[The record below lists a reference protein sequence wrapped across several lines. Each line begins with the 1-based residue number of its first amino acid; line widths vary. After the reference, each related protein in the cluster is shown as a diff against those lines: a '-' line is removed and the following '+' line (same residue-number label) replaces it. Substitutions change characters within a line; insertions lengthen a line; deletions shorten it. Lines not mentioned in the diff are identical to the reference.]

1 MMDNFFEGYSNI
13 LDDIHTISFIGR
25 VKKIKG
31 LLLESLGPKCGIGDL
46 CLIEQSCGKK
56 IYAEVLGFNGS
67 CVSLMAY
74 EGFDGI
80 KVGDKVYSLN
90 KKPQINLSDE
100 LLGRVIDSLGRPID
114 NKGPFFGNNYKEL
127 SFSSIN
133 PLDRGVFTEQIV
145 TGVRVLDGFL
155 PVARGQRVGIFSG
168 AGVGKSTLLGMIA
181 KNSKADVNV
190 IAFIGERGR
199 ELNEFIKYELGNG
212 CFNRSVLIVSTSD
225 ESPISRY
232 KGAYT
237 ATLVAEH
244 FRDCGM
250 DVMLLFDSITRF
262 ANAKREISL
271 SMGEPPATKGY
282 PPSVF
287 VEIPILLERSGL
299 NAKGSITGFYT
310 VLVEGDDFS
319 EPISDN
325 MKAVLDGHIILD
337 RDLSDK
343 GIYPSV
349 NILNST
355 SRSLHRIVNFEKQKL
370 ISKIRN
376 LLSIYKSYEDLIK
389 TGIYV
394 KGSNKEV
401 DLAIAKYPKII
412 DFLSQGMQEE
422 CDFENLDNEMREILA

>member
-1 MMDNFFEGYSNI
+1 MNNFFEGYSKI
-13 LDDIHTISFIGR
+13 LDELEPVSLIGT

-31 LLLESLGPKCGIGDL
+31 LLIESFGPRCGIGDL
-46 CLIEQSCGKK
+46 CLIEQRSGK
-56 IYAEVLGFNGS
+56 IIHAEVLGFNGS
-67 CVSLMAY
+67 FVSLMAY

-80 KVGDKVYSLN
+80 EVGDKVYSLN
-90 KKPQINLSDE
+90 KKPQINISDE

-114 NKGPFFGNNYKEL
+114 SKSQFLNNHYKEL

-133 PLDRGVFTEQIV
+133 PLSRGIFSEQIV

-155 PVARGQRVGIFSG
+155 PVAKGQRVGIFSG

-181 KNSKADVNV
+181 KNSKADINV

-199 ELNEFIKYELGNG
+199 ELNEFIKYELGEE
-212 CFNRSVLIVSTSD
+212 CFKRSVLIVSTSD

-237 ATLVAEH
+237 ATLIAEY
-244 FRDCGM
+244 FRDRGM

-299 NAKGSITGFYT
+299 NDKGSITGFYT
-310 VLVEGDDFS
+310 VLVEGDDFT

-337 RDLSDK
+337 RDLSDR

-349 NILNST
+349 NILSST
-355 SRSLHRIVNFEKQKL
+355 SRSLHRIVSFERQKL

-376 LLSIYKSYEDLIK
+376 LLSLYKNYEDLVK
-389 TGIYV
+389 TGIYI
-394 KGSNKEV
+394 KGSNQEV

-412 DFLSQGMQEE
+412 DFLSQGIQEE
-422 CDFENLDNEMREILA
+422 FDFESLDSELREILA

>member
-1 MMDNFFEGYSNI
+1 MSNFFESYSKI
-13 LDDIHTISFIGR
+13 LDTVESMPLIGK
-25 VKKIKG
+25 VQKIKG
-31 LLLESLGPKCGIGDL
+31 LLVESLGPKCGIGDL
-46 CLIEQSCGKK
+46 CLIEQKNGKK
-56 IYAEVLGFNGS
+56 ICAEVLGFNGLFI
-67 CVSLMAY
+67 SLMTY
-74 EGFDGI
+74 ERYDGLE
-80 KVGDKVYSLN
+80 VGDKVYSLD
-90 KKPQINLSDE
+90 KKLQINLSDE

-114 NKGPFFGNNYKEL
+114 SKGQFLGTHYKEL

-133 PLDRGVFTEQIV
+133 PLDRGIFSEQMV
-145 TGVRVLDGFL
+145 TGVRVLDSFL
-155 PVARGQRVGIFSG
+155 PVAKGQRVGIFSG

-199 ELNEFIKYELGNG
+199 ELNEFIKYELEGE
-212 CFNRSVLIVSTSD
+212 CFNKSVLIVSTSD

-237 ATLVAEH
+237 ATLIAEY

-250 DVMLLFDSITRF
+250 DVILLFDSITRF
-262 ANAKREISL
+262 ANAKREMSL

-299 NAKGSITGFYT
+299 KGKGSITGFYT
-310 VLVEGDDFS
+310 VLIEGDDFT
-319 EPISDN
+319 EPIADI
-325 MKAVLDGHIILD
+325 MKATLDGHIILD
-337 RDLSDK
+337 RDLSDR

-349 NILNST
+349 NILSST
-355 SRSLHRIVNFEKQKL
+355 SRSFHRIVDFERQKL
-370 ISKIRN
+370 ISKVRN
-376 LLSIYKSYEDLIK
+376 LLSIYKNYEDLIK
-389 TGIYV
+389 TGIYL

-401 DLAIAKYPKII
+401 DLAISKYPKII

-422 CDFENLDNEMREILA
+422 FNFKDLDNEIREILV

>member
-1 MMDNFFEGYSNI
+1 MDNFFESYSKI
-13 LDDIHTISFIGR
+13 LDSVESMSLIGKVR
-25 VKKIKG
+25 KIKG
-31 LLLESLGPKCGIGDL
+31 LLVESLGPKCGIGDL
-46 CLIEQSCGKK
+46 CLIEHRSGKR
-56 IYAEVLGFNGS
+56 IYAEVLGLNGPF
-67 CVSLMAY
+67 VSLMAY
-74 EGFDGI
+74 EKFDGI
-80 KVGDKVYSLN
+80 EVGDKVYSLD
-90 KKPQINLSDE
+90 KKLQINLSDE

-114 NKGPFFGNNYKEL
+114 SKGQFLSNHYKEL
-127 SFSSIN
+127 SFSNIN
-133 PLDRGVFTEQIV
+133 PLNRGIFSEQIV
-145 TGVRVLDGFL
+145 TGIKVLDSFL
-155 PVARGQRVGIFSG
+155 PVAKGQRVGIFSG

-199 ELNEFIKYELGNG
+199 ELNEFIKYDLEGE

-225 ESPISRY
+225 ETPISRY

-237 ATLVAEH
+237 ATLIAEY

-299 NAKGSITGFYT
+299 SDKGSITGFYT
-310 VLVEGDDFS
+310 VLVEGDDFT
-319 EPISDN
+319 EPIADI
-325 MKAVLDGHIILD
+325 MKATLDGHIILD
-337 RDLSDK
+337 RDLSDR

-349 NILNST
+349 NILSST
-355 SRSLHRIVNFEKQKL
+355 SRSFHRIVNFERQKL

-376 LLSIYKSYEDLIK
+376 LLSIYKNYEDLIK
-389 TGIYV
+389 TGIYL

-401 DLAIAKYPKII
+401 DLAISKYPKII

-422 CDFENLDNEMREILA
+422 FDFEDLDGEIREILA

>member
-1 MMDNFFEGYSNI
+1 MDNFFENYSKI
-13 LDDIHTISFIGR
+13 LDTVESMPLIGK

-31 LLLESLGPKCGIGDL
+31 LLVESLGPKCGIGDL
-46 CLIEQSCGKK
+46 CLIEQNNGKK
-56 IYAEVLGFNGS
+56 ICAEVLGFNGPF
-67 CVSLMAY
+67 VSLMAY
-74 EGFDGI
+74 ERFDGLE
-80 KVGDKVYSLN
+80 VGDKVYSLD
-90 KKPQINLSDE
+90 KKLQINLSDE

-114 NKGPFFGNNYKEL
+114 NKGQFLGNHYKEL

-133 PLDRGVFTEQIV
+133 PLDRGIFSEQMV
-145 TGVRVLDGFL
+145 TGVRVLDSFL
-155 PVARGQRVGIFSG
+155 PVAKGQRVGIFSG

-199 ELNEFIKYELGNG
+199 ELNEFIKYELEGE

-232 KGAYT
+232 RGAYT
-237 ATLVAEH
+237 ATLIAEY

-262 ANAKREISL
+262 ANAKREMSL

-299 NAKGSITGFYT
+299 KGKGSITGFYT
-310 VLVEGDDFS
+310 VLVEGDDFT
-319 EPISDN
+319 EPIADI
-325 MKAVLDGHIILD
+325 MKATLDGHIILD
-337 RDLSDK
+337 RDLSDR

-349 NILNST
+349 NILSST
-355 SRSLHRIVNFEKQKL
+355 SRSFHRILSFERQKL

-376 LLSIYKSYEDLIK
+376 LLSIYKNYEDLIK
-389 TGIYV
+389 TGIYL

-401 DLAIAKYPKII
+401 DLAISKYPKII

-422 CDFENLDNEMREILA
+422 FNFEDLDDEIREILV

>member
-1 MMDNFFEGYSNI
+1 MNNFFEGYSKI
-13 LDDIHTISFIGR
+13 LDDINTISLIGR
-25 VKKIKG
+25 VKKING

-46 CLIEQSCGKK
+46 CLIEQSSGKK
-56 IYAEVLGFNGS
+56 IYAEVVGFNGS
-67 CVSLMAY
+67 FVSLMAY
-74 EGFDGI
+74 EGLDGI
-80 KVGDKVYSLN
+80 EVGDKVYSLN

-114 NKGPFFGNNYKEL
+114 NKGPFVGNHYKEL
-127 SFSSIN
+127 SFNSIN
-133 PLDRGVFTEQIV
+133 PLDRGVFAEQIV

-181 KNSKADVNV
+181 KNSKADINV

-199 ELNEFIKYELGNG
+199 ELNEFIKYELGDE
-212 CFNRSVLIVSTSD
+212 CFKRSVLVVSTSD

-237 ATLVAEH
+237 ATLIAEY
-244 FRDCGM
+244 FRDRGM
-250 DVMLLFDSITRF
+250 DVMLLFDSMTRF

-271 SMGEPPATKGY
+271 SMGELPATKGY

-299 NAKGSITGFYT
+299 NGKGSITGFYT
-310 VLVEGDDFS
+310 VLVEGDDLS
-319 EPISDN
+319 EPIADN
-325 MKAVLDGHIILD
+325 MRAVLDGHVILD
-337 RDLSDK
+337 RDLSDR

-349 NILNST
+349 NILSST
-355 SRSLHRIVNFEKQKL
+355 SRSLHRITNFEKQKL
-370 ISKIRN
+370 ISKVRN
-376 LLSIYKSYEDLIK
+376 LLSVYKNYEDLIK
-389 TGIYV
+389 TGIYM

-401 DLAIAKYPKII
+401 DLAIAKYPKIV

>member
-1 MMDNFFEGYSNI
+1 MDIFFEDYSKI
-13 LDDIHTISFIGR
+13 LDDVEPISLIGKIR
-25 VKKIKG
+25 KIKG
-31 LLLESLGPKCGIGDL
+31 LLIESLGPKCGIGDL
-46 CLIEQSCGKK
+46 CLIEQRSGKK
-56 IYAEVLGFNGS
+56 IYAEVLGLNGS
-67 CVSLMAY
+67 FVNLMAY
-74 EGFDGI
+74 EGFDGVEI
-80 KVGDKVYSLN
+80 GDKVCSLG
-90 KKPQINLSDE
+90 KKLQINLSDE

-114 NKGPFFGNNYKEL
+114 NKGQFFGNYYKEL
-127 SFSSIN
+127 SFSNIN
-133 PLDRGVFTEQIV
+133 PLSRGVFSEQIV
-145 TGVRVLDGFL
+145 TGVKVLDGFL
-155 PVARGQRVGIFSG
+155 PVAKGQRVGIFSG

-199 ELNEFIKYELGNG
+199 ELNEFINYDLGEE
-212 CFNRSVLIVSTSD
+212 CFKRSVLIVSTSD
-225 ESPISRY
+225 ASPISRY

-237 ATLVAEH
+237 ATLIAEY

-250 DVMLLFDSITRF
+250 NVMLLFDSITRF

-299 NAKGSITGFYT
+299 NSKGSITGFYT
-310 VLVEGDDFS
+310 VLVEGDDFT
-319 EPISDN
+319 EPIADN

-337 RDLSDK
+337 RDLSDR

-349 NILNST
+349 NILSST
-355 SRSLHRIVNFEKQKL
+355 SRFIHRIVNFERQKL

-389 TGIYV
+389 TGIYI

-401 DLAIAKYPKII
+401 DLAVAKYPKII
-412 DFLSQGMQEE
+412 DFLSQGIQEE
-422 CDFENLDNEMREILA
+422 FDFENLDSELREILA

>member
-1 MMDNFFEGYSNI
+1 MMDNFFESYSKI
-13 LDDIHTISFIGR
+13 LDNVETISLIGR
-25 VKKIKG
+25 VRKIKG
-31 LLLESLGPKCGIGDL
+31 LLIESLGPKCGIGDL
-46 CLIEQSCGKK
+46 CLIQQRSGKK
-56 IYAEVLGFNGS
+56 IYAEVLGFNG
-67 CVSLMAY
+67 CFVSLMAY

-80 KVGDKVYSLN
+80 EVGDKVYSLN

-114 NKGPFFGNNYKEL
+114 NKGQFLDNHYKEL

-133 PLDRGVFTEQIV
+133 PLNRGIFSKQIV

-155 PVARGQRVGIFSG
+155 PVAKGQRVGIFSG

-199 ELNEFIKYELGNG
+199 ELNEFIEYDLGEE
-212 CFNRSVLIVSTSD
+212 CFKRSVLIVSTSD

-237 ATLVAEH
+237 ATLIAEH
-244 FRDCGM
+244 FRDRGM

-271 SMGEPPATKGY
+271 SMGELPATKGY

-287 VEIPILLERSGL
+287 VEIPVLLERLGL
-299 NAKGSITGFYT
+299 NGKGSITGFYT
-310 VLVEGDDFS
+310 VLVESDDFT
-319 EPISDN
+319 EPIADN

-337 RDLSDK
+337 RDLADR

-349 NILNST
+349 NILSSA
-355 SRSLHRIVNFEKQKL
+355 SRSFHRIVSFEKQKL
-370 ISKIRN
+370 ISKIRS
-376 LLSIYKSYEDLIK
+376 LLSIYKNYEDLIK
-389 TGIYV
+389 TGIYM

-422 CDFENLDNEMREILA
+422 FDFENLDNEMREILA